1 MCYLKLATFLPSIPL
16 LLFTLDNIS
25 ELQTAITH
33 KISTQTAIY
42 CPRGKKSLLFTKYIQ
57 SKKNEHFGEQV
68 EQMAIFSKCTLKSL
82 SWISVIILLQSL
94 YEMGR
99 SNRLLVFL
107 LSSST
112 LANYL
117 YLPLKYVVECGMV
130 GKLSYCFIRYS
141 SVQ

>member
-1 MCYLKLATFLPSIPL
+1 MAT
-16 LLFTLDNIS
+16 
-25 ELQTAITH
+25 
-33 KISTQTAIY
+33 
-42 CPRGKKSLLFTKYIQ
+42 
-57 SKKNEHFGEQV
+57 
-68 EQMAIFSKCTLKSL
+68 FSKCALKSL

-117 YLPLKYVVECGMV
+117 NLPLKYVVECGMV
-130 GKLSYCFIRYS
+130 ANVLT
-141 SVQ
+141 VL

>member
-1 MCYLKLATFLPSIPL
+1 MAF
-16 LLFTLDNIS
+16 F
-25 ELQTAITH
+25 
-33 KISTQTAIY
+33 
-42 CPRGKKSLLFTKYIQ
+42 RKY
-57 SKKNEHFGEQV
+57 
-68 EQMAIFSKCTLKSL
+68 TLKRL

-117 YLPLKYVVECGMV
+117 YLPLKYVVECSMV
-130 GKLSYCFIRYS
+130 CQRSYCFIRYG
-141 SVQ
+141 SVL